1 MRTQTQADV
10 RRLVSGAF
18 KARVEV
24 RDTGGTWRDLSTL
37 PTFNAIK
44 SVTWR
49 EDVDS
54 PGLSAVVTFY
64 RNVDA
69 ISLSPLH
76 ATSPIN
82 RTVPFDAGG
91 SFDALVNLNRRLR
104 ISWVLVADEVEVPS
118 AWQVAFDGLI
128 SRYELTDEETI
139 TVDCRGQHAEL
150 QDRFFEE
157 EFVFAFG
164 GSLQAGPW
172 RLWQPNTSY
181 ALNEKVIPT
190 DGKRN
195 GKFYTVSTAGTSGAT
210 EPTWPG
216 AGTVASGTAVFTYS
230 AVTSPT
236 GGYPVQQ
243 VMAEMGLAAVPAST
257 AVFGDL
263 GTSTLAVYTPV
274 SPGWAINVFQV
285 PRENVWG
292 ELQNLAQQ
300 VGWDLRWK
308 WSNADSQFRLTLY
321 DPNRAKTTPDNT
333 FTFDTVRSYESLG
346 SAVDNIRNAVGVV
359 YSDAADLDTA
369 NRPKRK
375 KLTRTDAT
383 SITAFGRRYM
393 EVGEGSASNIDSTTE
408 AQVMADAILSDLA
421 LPVADLSVSMRFFP
435 WVELTDLYGFPADG
449 RRFTSQQNLA
459 VSGYSHT
466 IEGGDFST
474 RLDVRGKPATGNVR
488 WAGVATTTNPFDN
501 HRLQNLGVT
510 VAPSVTVTATPR
522 GSSVQLDETPIIRA
536 LPRNLEFH
544 VSQSS
549 GFSPSAST
557 LKGAGQAGELTFT
570 GLKPGRTH
578 YAKTVPF
585 SWNAQRLVRGEP
597 SEETSFVAGYV
608 EPVDLNPLTVAQPLP
623 PNGDFE
629 GWFEGASVEP
639 DHWTQAV
646 GVWATD
652 TRRTT
657 SAGSGAYALDF
668 PNTGSATRAEL
679 RSAWFPVAAGRSYVL
694 DHLLINGAADGNVR
708 LTVEWGDSAKA
719 SLGTATRITPLT
731 GLTSWARSRQLVAES
746 PTGARFARVLIGRD
760 ASGTFDFKVDAVSMR
775 LTGEALVGVAGGFSD
790 GNWSDYGG
798 GFTGVSYWRDAIGL
812 IHVRGLALTA
822 VARGVGV
829 TIFTLPLGFRPA
841 AQEIF
846 AQQGPAGLVRVDVAA
861 NGNVVLQTAL
871 NAADWV
877 SFAGVIF
884 DTR

>member
-10 RRLVSGAF
+10 RRMVSGAF

-54 PGLSAVVTFY
+54 PGLQAAVNFY

-76 ATSPIN
+76 ATSPLN

-91 SFDALVNLNRRLR
+91 SFDALVTLNRRLR
-104 ISWVLVADEVEVPS
+104 ISWALVADERDVPS
-118 AWQVAFDGLI
+118 AWQIAFDGLI
-128 SRYELTDEETI
+128 SRYDLTDEETI
-139 TVDCRGQHAEL
+139 VVDCRGQHAEL

-172 RLWQPNTSY
+172 RLWQPNTAY

-216 AGTVASGTAVFTYS
+216 AGTVASGSAVFTYS
-230 AVTSPT
+230 ATTSPT

-243 VMAEMGLAAVPAST
+243 VMAEMGLAAVPATT
-257 AVFGDL
+257 AIFGDL
-263 GTSTLAVYTPV
+263 GTTTLAVYTPV

-321 DPNRAKTTPDNT
+321 DPNRTKTTPDNV
-333 FTFDTVRSYESLG
+333 FTFDTVRGYDSLG
-346 SAVDNIRNAVGVV
+346 SAVDNIRNAIGIV
-359 YSDAADLDTA
+359 YSDATDLDTA
-369 NRPKRK
+369 GRPKRK
-375 KLTRTDAT
+375 KLTRTDAA

-393 EVGEGSASNIDSTTE
+393 EVGEGSASNIDSTAE
-408 AQVMADAILSDLA
+408 AQAMADAILSDLA
-421 LPVADLSVSMRFFP
+421 LPVADLSVSCRFFP
-435 WVELTDLYGFPADG
+435 WVELTDLYGFPPDG

-459 VSGYSHT
+459 VTGYSHT

-474 RLDVRGKPATGNVR
+474 RLDVRGKPSTGFVR
-488 WAGVATTTNPFDN
+488 WAGVATTTNPIDN

-510 VAPSVTVTATPR
+510 QAPSVVVTPTNR
-522 GSSVQLDETPIIRA
+522 GSSVQLDESPIIRA

-549 GFSPSAST
+549 GFTPSAAT
-557 LKGAGQAGELTFT
+557 LKGTGQAAELTFT

-608 EPVDLNPLTVAQPLP
+608 EPVDLNPDTVPQPLP
-623 PNGDFE
+623 PNGSLE
-629 GWFEGASVEP
+629 GWFEGDSVPP
-639 DHWTQAV
+639 DHWEADT
-646 GVWATD
+646 GTWAD
-652 TRRTT
+652 WLRSTT
-657 SAGSGAYALDF
+657 AGDGAYSVEAR
-668 PNTGSATRAEL
+668 NTGSSVRAEL
-679 RSAWFPVAAGRSYVL
+679 RSLWFPVAAGRSYVL
-694 DHLLINGAADGNVR
+694 DAMLQRVTSDGDVR
-708 LTVEWGDSAKA
+708 LTIEWGDSAKA
-719 SLGTATRITPLT
+719 SLSTATLVTSTT
-731 GLTSWARSRQLVAES
+731 GMTNFTRSKQLVAES
-746 PTGARFARVLIGRD
+746 PSGARFARVKVGRD
-760 ASGTFDFKVDAVSMR
+760 TSGTYQFRFDAVSLR
-775 LTGEALVGVAGGFSD
+775 LMGEALVAPSYTD

-812 IHVRGLALTA
+812 VHLRGLALTA
-822 VARGVGV
+822 VARAIGV
-829 TIFTLPLGFRPA
+829 TIFTLPAGFRPA

-846 AQQGPAGLVRVDVAA
+846 AQHGPGGIVRVDVAA
-861 NGNVVLQTAL
+861 AGNVYLQTAL

-877 SFAGVIF
+877 SLSGIVF
-884 DTR
+884 DPR